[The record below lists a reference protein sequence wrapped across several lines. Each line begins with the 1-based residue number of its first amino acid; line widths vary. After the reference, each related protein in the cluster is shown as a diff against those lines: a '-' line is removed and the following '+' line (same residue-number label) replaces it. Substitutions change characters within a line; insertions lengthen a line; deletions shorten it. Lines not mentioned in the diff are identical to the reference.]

1 MPAGTDPGKVR
12 GAGDHAMGVI
22 RMTHRSRTQRLA
34 LLSAS
39 TALVTAGLLPSTA
52 AFAAPASAAAA
63 GAVTATAAAAAAAAP
78 TPTPPPTQPSQE
90 AVKTTDPPSGISA
103 ELPGK
108 AQVRSGSIPMDGKA
122 VAARV
127 YGVET
132 PDGATGFAVYDMPG
146 DRLPLEDALKGFV
159 DAYAL
164 MGNGTLTSENVRK
177 TTVDGHPAL
186 DATLTGEDGDG
197 STVGSIRF
205 ISDDDH
211 LVMAL
216 TYGPE
221 ENEKDLNAK
230 HKQLLDSLQV
240 P

>member
-1 MPAGTDPGKVR
+1 
-12 GAGDHAMGVI
+12 
-22 RMTHRSRTQRLA
+22 MTHRSRTQRLA

-39 TALVTAGLLPSTA
+39 TALVTAGLLPSAT
-52 AFAAPASAAAA
+52 ASATPARAAA
-63 GAVTATAAAAAAAAP
+63 VAAAAP
-78 TPTPPPTQPSQE
+78 TPTPTSPSAQPTQS
-90 AVKTTDPPSGISA
+90 VKTTDPPSGITA
-103 ELPGK
+103 QLPGK
-108 AQVRSGSIPMDGKA
+108 AKVRMGAIPMESGSVDT
-122 VAARV
+122 RV

-146 DRLPLEDALKGFV
+146 DQIPLEDALKGFV
-159 DAYAL
+159 DAYGL
-164 MGNGTLTSENVRK
+164 TGGGTLTTEDVRK

-186 DATLTGEDGDG
+186 DANLTGEGPDGPA
-197 STVGSIRF
+197 VGSIRF

-221 ENEKDLNAK
+221 AKEKDLDAT
-230 HKQLLDSLQV
+230 HQQLLNSLQI

>member
-1 MPAGTDPGKVR
+1 
-12 GAGDHAMGVI
+12 
-22 RMTHRSRTQRLA
+22 MTHRSRTQRLA

-39 TALVTAGLLPSTA
+39 TALVTAGLLPSTS
-52 AFAAPASAAAA
+52 AFAAPAPAAA
-63 GAVTATAAAAAAAAP
+63 VAAAP
-78 TPTPPPTQPSQE
+78 TPTPPSTPPAQG

-108 AQVRSGSIPMDGKA
+108 AQVRSGSIPMDGET

-159 DAYAL
+159 DAYGL
-164 MGNGTLTSENVRK
+164 MGSGTLTSENVRK

-186 DATLTGEDGDG
+186 DATLTGVDG
-197 STVGSIRF
+197 TEQLAGSIRF

-221 ENEKDLNAK
+221 ENEKDLNAM
-230 HKQLLDSLQV
+230 HKQLLDSLQI

>member
-1 MPAGTDPGKVR
+1 
-12 GAGDHAMGVI
+12 
-22 RMTHRSRTQRLA
+22 MTHRSRTQRLA

-39 TALVTAGLLPSTA
+39 TALVTAGLLPSTT
-52 AFAAPASAAAA
+52 AFAAPAPAAAA
-63 GAVTATAAAAAAAAP
+63 GVAVTAAAAP
-78 TPTPPPTQPSQE
+78 TPTPPPTQPSQA

-108 AQVRSGSIPMDGKA
+108 AKVRSGSIPLDGKT
-122 VAARV
+122 VGARV

-132 PDGATGFAVYDMPG
+132 PGGATGFAVYDVPG

-159 DAYAL
+159 NAYGL
-164 MGNGTLTSENVRK
+164 MGGGTLTSENVRK

-186 DATLTGEDGDG
+186 DATLTGVDG
-197 STVGSIRF
+197 TEVLAGSIRL

-211 LVMAL
+211 VIMAL
-216 TYGPE
+216 TFVPE
-221 ENEKDLNAK
+221 ENEKNLNAM
-230 HKQLLDSLQV
+230 HKQLLDSLQI

>member
-1 MPAGTDPGKVR
+1 
-12 GAGDHAMGVI
+12 
-22 RMTHRSRTQRLA
+22 MTHRSRTQRLA

-63 GAVTATAAAAAAAAP
+63 GAVATAP
-78 TPTPPPTQPSQE
+78 TPTPPPTQPSQD

-108 AQVRSGSIPMDGKA
+108 AQVRSGSIPLDGKT

-186 DATLTGEDGDG
+186 DATLTGEDGAG

-221 ENEKDLNAK
+221 EDEKDLNAK

>member
-1 MPAGTDPGKVR
+1 
-12 GAGDHAMGVI
+12 
-22 RMTHRSRTQRLA
+22 MTHRSRTQRLA

-39 TALVTAGLLPSTA
+39 TALVTAGLLPSTT
-52 AFAAPASAAAA
+52 AFAAPAPAAAA
-63 GAVTATAAAAAAAAP
+63 GVAVTAAAAP
-78 TPTPPPTQPSQE
+78 TPTPPPTQPSQA

-108 AQVRSGSIPMDGKA
+108 AKVRSGSIPLDGKT
-122 VAARV
+122 VGARM

-132 PDGATGFAVYDMPG
+132 PGGATGFAVYDVPG

-159 DAYAL
+159 NAYGL
-164 MGNGTLTSENVRK
+164 MGGGTLTSENVRK

-186 DATLTGEDGDG
+186 YATLTGVDG
-197 STVGSIRF
+197 TEVLAGSIRL

-211 LVMAL
+211 VIMAL
-216 TYGPE
+216 TFVPE
-221 ENEKDLNAK
+221 ENEKNLNAM
-230 HKQLLDSLQV
+230 HKQLLDSLQI

>member
-1 MPAGTDPGKVR
+1 
-12 GAGDHAMGVI
+12 
-22 RMTHRSRTQRLA
+22 MTHRSRTRRLA

-39 TALVTAGLLPSTA
+39 TALVTAGLLPS
-52 AFAAPASAAAA
+52 APASAAPAA
-63 GAVTATAAAAAAAAP
+63 PAAAPAAAVAAAP
-78 TPTPPPTQPSQE
+78 TPTPTPPSTPPAQGL
-90 AVKTTDPPSGISA
+90 VKTTDPPSGITA

-108 AQVRSGSIPMDGKA
+108 AEVRMGAIPMEGDSIDT
-122 VAARV
+122 RV

-146 DRLPLEDALKGFV
+146 DRIPLEDALKGFI
-159 DAYAL
+159 DAYGL
-164 MGNGTLTSENVRK
+164 TGGGTLTSENVRK

-186 DATLTGEDGDG
+186 DADLSGEGADG
-197 STVGSIRF
+197 TAVGSIRF

-221 ENEKDLNAK
+221 KDEKDLRAM
-230 HKQLLDSLQV
+230 HQQLLDSLQI